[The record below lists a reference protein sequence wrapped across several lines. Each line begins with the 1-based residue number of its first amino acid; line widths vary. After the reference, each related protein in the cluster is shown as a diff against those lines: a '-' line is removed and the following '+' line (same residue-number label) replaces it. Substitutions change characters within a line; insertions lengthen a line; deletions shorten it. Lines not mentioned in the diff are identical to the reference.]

1 MPNLHDG
8 GVGGLG
14 SAEGSEPSPARPSSD
29 RGGERGQLEGGG
41 EPRVLP
47 HLERGGGEQGHQRL
61 VAPLE

>member
-1 MPNLHDG
+1 MPNLYNG

-41 EPRVLP
+41 EPRLL
-47 HLERGGGEQGHQRL
+47 HRLERGGGEQGRQRL

>member
-1 MPNLHDG
+1 MPNLHYG

-47 HLERGGGEQGHQRL
+47 HLESGGGEQGRQRL